1 MINEFTLK
9 RLTTQV
15 DEYLAAD
22 DQVRVYVLAPK
33 SMSDDL
39 ERHLLLHRQ
48 KALGQ
53 QKNVAYATNRLR
65 VTSLNE
71 LIMAAGAGEDEY
83 FSRPVLTDSLRTR
96 LVQQALADVS
106 LTVYEQNKQKAGFAA
121 KLGNYLAR
129 YFENDRFGLRKVE
142 QFGPA
147 IAPKLADI
155 QTVADRF
162 EDLVAPQATTLRGYA
177 TPWGM
182 MAKFTQLV
190 TAGKVLVEPYRLII
204 VADEQVPV
212 VEAKLM
218 QALADQAQAAITY
231 TLSPVAGSVPE
242 ITTVQALDPDLEAK
256 FVVDEIARLVAQKK
270 IRLSDVIVYAPSDA
284 TYLSELATAFNQANL
299 ACNLSQNAPLT
310 SLPLP
315 VLLDAILAEPAQK
328 FTLENMLRLL
338 KTRLIV
344 ADFELGPEDADLT
357 ASQRMGK
364 RLGYLNQLLPQV
376 ENYLF
381 RTGVNC
387 QADWETEWQLATGE
401 HSTRLNQNANRLRQA
416 ALTVM
421 KAATEVHDGPALVQ
435 LLQDQQIFAAYAR
448 LTQKTNFKLKQTN
461 VTLDGVAARLAEC
474 RTRFY
479 ELINSGLTGDQAEWR
494 AIFRATFSEPFT
506 SGHQARL
513 NEVKVVPIT
522 AAQLPT
528 YKYAFITGMN
538 DQTYPGRLKAAGMLT
553 LKQEMA
559 LAQQLPSYR
568 LTGRHVQKQFKRKYD
583 LAQQSASQGL
593 YLTYAQNDAKGES
606 LTAAKW
612 WLNALAVTSQSVNL
626 TYDFFLPAF
635 ADLGQLAHQQAITG
649 WQKETDYT
657 NTPTNLTPELAQAL
671 YLTVKDAQGQPALM
685 ASYTKIE
692 TYAKNPYEYFLK
704 YGLKLKKKEKK
715 ELTASERGTYV
726 HSVLEHALGLE
737 DQHHDE
743 LKNQQILRLL
753 ASSRPNQWVHKRLD
767 EILAAYLAKTK
778 EWQAASGNYRTVTE
792 NRFGK
797 FTDYQPDYETA
808 LQLTTDQG
816 CPVLISGDI
825 DRFDLI
831 KLEDQTVI
839 NVVDYKT
846 GKANDKVKLLDV
858 KLANGINLQLPIYAW
873 ALMTLKEKEQ
883 WGLHQDYQLGA
894 LVYSGVN
901 EEERDNYYKGVVNQA
916 LRADLVSQ
924 ATGYGKIFEKDLEQ
938 LIAATKA
945 EIKKLLSASLA
956 GEIPLLPYKLG
967 GNDGLNS
974 DYQAIMNF
982 SEELGN
988 QYRDLEEES
997 TDE

>member
-1 MINEFTLK
+1 
-9 RLTTQV
+9 
-15 DEYLAAD
+15 
-22 DQVRVYVLAPK
+22 
-33 SMSDDL
+33 
-39 ERHLLLHRQ
+39 
-48 KALGQ
+48 
-53 QKNVAYATNRLR
+53 
-65 VTSLNE
+65 
-71 LIMAAGAGEDEY
+71 
-83 FSRPVLTDSLRTR
+83 
-96 LVQQALADVS
+96 
-106 LTVYEQNKQKAGFAA
+106 
-121 KLGNYLAR
+121 
-129 YFENDRFGLRKVE
+129 
-142 QFGPA
+142 
-147 IAPKLADI
+147 
-155 QTVADRF
+155 
-162 EDLVAPQATTLRGYA
+162 
-177 TPWGM
+177 
-182 MAKFTQLV
+182 
-190 TAGKVLVEPYRLII
+190 
-204 VADEQVPV
+204 
-212 VEAKLM
+212 
-218 QALADQAQAAITY
+218 
-231 TLSPVAGSVPE
+231 
-242 ITTVQALDPDLEAK
+242 
-256 FVVDEIARLVAQKK
+256 
-270 IRLSDVIVYAPSDA
+270 
-284 TYLSELATAFNQANL
+284 
-299 ACNLSQNAPLT
+299 
-310 SLPLP
+310 
-315 VLLDAILAEPAQK
+315 
-328 FTLENMLRLL
+328 
-338 KTRLIV
+338 
-344 ADFELGPEDADLT
+344 
-357 ASQRMGK
+357 
-364 RLGYLNQLLPQV
+364 
-376 ENYLF
+376 
-381 RTGVNC
+381 
-387 QADWETEWQLATGE
+387 
-401 HSTRLNQNANRLRQA
+401 
-416 ALTVM
+416 
-421 KAATEVHDGPALVQ
+421 
-435 LLQDQQIFAAYAR
+435 
-448 LTQKTNFKLKQTN
+448 
-461 VTLDGVAARLAEC
+461 
-474 RTRFY
+474 
-479 ELINSGLTGDQAEWR
+479 
-494 AIFRATFSEPFT
+494 
-506 SGHQARL
+506 
-513 NEVKVVPIT
+513 
-522 AAQLPT
+522 
-528 YKYAFITGMN
+528 
-538 DQTYPGRLKAAGMLT
+538 
-553 LKQEMA
+553 
-559 LAQQLPSYR
+559 
-568 LTGRHVQKQFKRKYD
+568 
-583 LAQQSASQGL
+583 
-593 YLTYAQNDAKGES
+593 
-606 LTAAKW
+606 
-612 WLNALAVTSQSVNL
+612 
-626 TYDFFLPAF
+626 
-635 ADLGQLAHQQAITG
+635 
-649 WQKETDYT
+649 
-657 NTPTNLTPELAQAL
+657 
-671 YLTVKDAQGQPALM
+671 M